1 MTPEDLP
8 VGVGQGPGSRIPS
21 SARQAVLD
29 AAAVLQVRRTEAA
42 AEAARGRLAE
52 GEIVAIGM
60 KAISEWM
67 ASTAETWGEIL
78 SVRPT
83 ATVAQ
88 LRAGLPANRAG
99 FERGVSMVSVFDFY
113 GTSAEGRILL
123 ANEPVGGY
131 LLGCGPVQMKIID
144 RRSVLLEGP
153 EVDGFPSLMSVGSAA
168 CMEAAWRYW
177 EAVLASCVPADA
189 PSERTA
195 GEFTRRQRQVIA
207 LMASDLGDDA
217 IAASLGVS
225 VRTVR
230 ADIAG
235 VLAAVGVR
243 TRFAAAVRL
252 HRLIS
257 EPD

>member
-8 VGVGQGPGSRIPS
+8 VDVGLGPGSRIPMR
-21 SARQAVLD
+21 ARQAVLD

-42 AEAARGRLAE
+42 EDAAAGRLTQ
-52 GEIVAIGM
+52 GEIVAVGM
-60 KAISEWM
+60 QATNAWM
-67 ASTAETWGEIL
+67 ARASETWREVL

-83 ATVAQ
+83 ATTTQ
-88 LRAGLPANRAG
+88 LRASLPANRAG
-99 FERGVSMVSVFDFY
+99 YERGVSMVSVFDFY

-123 ANEPVGGY
+123 ANEPVGDY
-131 LLGCGPVQMKIID
+131 LLGCGPVQMKILE

-153 EVDGFPSLMSVGSAA
+153 EVDGSPSLMSIHAPA
-168 CMEAAWRYW
+168 CMDAAWRYW
-177 EAVLASCVPADA
+177 EAVLASCLPAEAPADRSPA
-189 PSERTA
+189 SLTP
-195 GEFTRRQRQVIA
+195 RQRQVAA

-230 ADIAG
+230 SDVAA
-235 VLAAVGVR
+235 VLAALGVR

-252 HRLIS
+252 ERLGTLG
-257 EPD
+257 